1 MDGSETQDGSKNSVS
16 FSTCISLFSP
26 SSRPLRNYVVC
37 YDITIYPACMLAE
50 AVVCSDLM
58 FGH

>member
-1 MDGSETQDGSKNSVS
+1 MDGSETQDGSKN
-16 FSTCISLFSP
+16 FSTLFSP

-50 AVVCSDLM
+50 AVVCSDFM
-58 FGH
+58 FGR